1 MKPIVNLKPLVKY
14 QGGKSKELPIIK
26 QLLPPQFSR
35 VLEPFCGGAA
45 VSFGLGY
52 PALMSDINRDVINL
66 YSVVANEKL
75 YPDLQ
80 HKVNV
85 IKTLEHDD
93 LQVEFYGARE
103 AINQPWDCVD
113 PLQRALSYIIVRQLC
128 FSGMERY
135 NAKGEFN
142 VPFGH
147 YKTFSCNL
155 SPDHH
160 KFLKKECAFRYGSF
174 TALFDQIN
182 ADDFIFIDPP
192 YLERLGYTEGDGGL
206 KLHEDL
212 LGCLKTTKGKWMIIH
227 SDHEFYRES
236 YKDFNIIEKDFAYAQ
251 RFGKDLNK
259 SEAPQIDTFIENGE
273 TENSQK
279 KKVKPLKDHSG
290 AKVKHLY
297 ITNY

>member
-1 MKPIVNLKPLVKY
+1 MKPIANLKPLVKY
-14 QGGKSKELPIIK
+14 QGGKSRELPFIK
-26 QLLPPQFSR
+26 QLMPTQFSR
-35 VLEPFCGGAA
+35 VVEPFCGGAA
-45 VSFGLGY
+45 VSFALRY
-52 PALMSDINRDVINL
+52 STLMSDINRDVINL
-66 YSVVANEKL
+66 YSMVANEEL
-75 YPDLQ
+75 YPEMQ
-80 HKVNV
+80 HKVNI

-93 LQVEFYGARE
+93 LQIEYYAARE
-103 AINQPWDCVD
+103 AINQPWDCID

-160 KFLKKECAFRYGSF
+160 EYLNRECIFQHGSF
-174 TALFDQIN
+174 VDLFEQIN
-182 ADDFIFIDPP
+182 ADDFVFIDPP
-192 YLERLGYTEGDGGL
+192 YLQRLGYTTGDGGSS
-206 KLHEDL
+206 LHEDL
-212 LGCLKTTKGKWMIIH
+212 LGCLKVTQSKWMIVH

-236 YKDFNIIEKDFAYAQ
+236 YKDFNIVEKDFSYAQ
-251 RFGKDLNK
+251 RFGKELSK
-259 SEAPQIDTFIENGE
+259 SEAPQIDTFVKNGE
-273 TENSQK
+273 IEELNE

>member
-1 MKPIVNLKPLVKY
+1 MKPIAYLKPLVKY
-14 QGGKSKELPIIK
+14 QGGKGKELPLIK

-35 VLEPFCGGAA
+35 VVEPFCGGAA
-45 VSFGLGY
+45 VSFGLGH

-66 YSVVANEKL
+66 YSVVANDEL
-75 YPDLQ
+75 YPQLQ
-80 HKVNV
+80 LKVEY
-85 IKTLEHDD
+85 IKGLEHDD
-93 LQVEFYGARE
+93 LQVEFYAARE

-113 PLQRALSYIIVRQLC
+113 QLQRALAYIIVRQLC

-135 NAKGEFN
+135 NSKGEFN

-147 YKTFSCNL
+147 YKRFSCNL

-160 KFLKKECAFRYGSF
+160 NFLKNNCILRYGSF
-174 TALFDQIN
+174 VDLFEQIN

-206 KLHEDL
+206 KLHENL
-212 LGCLKTTKGKWMIIH
+212 LCCLKATQGKWMIIH

-236 YKDFNIIEKDFAYAQ
+236 YKDFNIIEKDFTYAQ
-251 RFGKDLNK
+251 RFGKD
-259 SEAPQIDTFIENGE
+259 
-273 TENSQK
+273 
-279 KKVKPLKDHSG
+279 KDHSG

-297 ITNY
+297 LTNYDLELNSGGLQSVSVV